1 MKKNLGNIFSE
12 EHKKNIDELGYCVF
26 EPSEILLDWLETDI
40 DQLHLLVDKL
50 TKDEGEK
57 AGFEGREEHYKPGK
71 KFEPI
76 ANRLGNLPNKSRSFF
91 KFCTY
96 PPNLKCAEYLIKDEI
111 CVSSSNFREP
121 LKNDMQQ
128 RLHIDWM
135 PRKNQND
142 RFESIIAMLYLDDSN
157 SLNGAIRLVPKSH
170 RLTGFPDQYCNPFL
184 THQDEVIL
192 PAKKG
197 SILLLNSNLWH
208 RGGANFDGSR
218 RRIINVSYRQKNL
231 PQGLNQKKY
240 LNKKIIESMTYEE
253 KKLFK
258 VLESDSGQIK
268 KIVGPGDTYR
278 QWLLENPDRN
288 FSKSKNIT
296 IKHI

>member
-1 MKKNLGNIFSE
+1 MKKILRNIFSE
-12 EHKKNIDELGYCVF
+12 EHKRNIDHLGYCVF
-26 EPSEILLDWLETDI
+26 EPTDDLLDWLETDI
-40 DQLHLLVDKL
+40 DQLKLLVDKL
-50 TKDEGEK
+50 TKEEGEK
-57 AGFEGREEHYKPGK
+57 AGFEGREEYYRPGK

-96 PPNLKCAEYLIKDEI
+96 PPILKCAEYLIKDEI

-121 LKNDMQQ
+121 LKNSTQQ

-142 RFESIIAMLYLDDSN
+142 RFESAIAMLYLDDSY
-157 SLNGAIRLVPKSH
+157 SLNGAIKVVPKSH
-170 RLTGFPDQYCNPFL
+170 RFTGFPDQYCNPFL
-184 THQDEVIL
+184 NHKNEVCL
-192 PAKKG
+192 PVQKG

-208 RGGANFDGSR
+208 RGGANLDGSR
-218 RRIINVSYRQKNL
+218 RRIINVTYRQKNL

-240 LNKKIIESMTYEE
+240 LNEKVITGMTYEE

-258 VLESDSGQIK
+258 VLESELEQK
-268 KIVGPGDTYR
+268 QKIVGPGDTYR